1 MPFINS
7 PYPSPS
13 PSLSLSLSLSQ
24 LCSLGSL
31 GYQVGAACPPPVS
44 SPLDS
49 PSLDSPS
56 LDSPSL
62 DSPSLD
68 SPSVSNPGSPKI
80 GNLSIRTKSRSGS
93 SSSSC
98 TYSSFFSD
106 SSNGSI
112 SSPIMEAFT
121 EFQVVD
127 NPADS
132 NAQTML
138 VSRARLEELEYINE
152 NIAAIIEEA
161 LKGIRS

>member
-44 SPLDS
+44 SP
-49 PSLDSPS
+49 
-56 LDSPSL
+56 L

-138 VSRARLEELEYINE
+138 VSRARLEELEHINE

>member
-7 PYPSPS
+7 PYPS

-44 SPLDS
+44 SP
-49 PSLDSPS
+49 
-56 LDSPSL
+56 L

>member
-44 SPLDS
+44 SP
-49 PSLDSPS
+49 
-56 LDSPSL
+56 L